1 MRVRLHDR
9 GALLGA
15 EGKWLSEVEGLVPI
29 LLGFGGSSHNSAFLF
44 GDRRGGRGGGG
55 GGGDGGGG
63 GGSGS
68 GST

>member
-44 GDRRGGRGGGG
+44 GDSRGGRGGGSAG
-55 GGGDGGGG
+55 GSGGG